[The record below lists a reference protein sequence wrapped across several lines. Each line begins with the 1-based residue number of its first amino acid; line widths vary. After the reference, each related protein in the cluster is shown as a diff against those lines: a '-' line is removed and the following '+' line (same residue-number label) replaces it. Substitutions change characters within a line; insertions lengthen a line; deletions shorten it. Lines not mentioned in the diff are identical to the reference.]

1 MKSVTIIRDA
11 ETIKLLADLVRRE
24 ILRLIAV
31 EPLTQTQLAE
41 KMKLSEP
48 SVSHHLRLLR
58 NAGLIKIKRSEIGSH
73 GILEKFYEPTA
84 KLFIEDWERIP
95 PDLRRYFVHSHMER
109 LRGMLSVFQVMAGE
123 KGRNIEVSS
132 EEIKELAQAIA
143 RRIAIVGEKYEQ
155 TKADIDREILLI
167 RIYGETLKTEMAEPK
182 WHDFFSKIQS
192 LTPIKPHDDSVVKD
206 EMRDEGYCCC

>member
-109 LRGMLSVFQVMAGE
+109 LRGMLSVFQLMAGE

-132 EEIKELAQAIA
+132 DEIKELAQAIA

-155 TKADIDREILLI
+155 TKADMDRETLLI
-167 RIYGETLKTEMAEPK
+167 RIYSETLKAEMAEPK
-182 WHDFFSKIQS
+182 WQDFFSKIQS
-192 LTPIKPHDDSVVKD
+192 STPIKPHDDSVVKD
-206 EMRDEGYCCC
+206 EMRDEGCC